1 MHKTIK
7 ARYHNGQLEPLEP
20 LELDE
25 GSEVLITID
34 SPALGP
40 PSGPDPTLATSG
52 VFKGSRHWEELEKEL
67 EERRCRES
75 PPE

>member
-7 ARYHNGQLEPLEP
+7 ARYHDGRLEP

-34 SPALGP
+34 SPAAGS
-40 PSGPDPTLATSG
+40 PSGADPTLATSG
-52 VFKGSRHWEELEKEL
+52 VFKGSDHWAQLEKDL
-67 EERRCRES
+67 EERRCS
-75 PPE
+75 LPPLR